1 MSGSA
6 LERFFL
12 RAWYERQSWLVVLR
26 PVSALYAALAT
37 RRRARYLSGHARQW
51 TAPVPVIVVGNLT
64 LGGTGK
70 TPMCLWLIAHL
81 QARGLRVG
89 VISRGYGADP
99 GVFPRF
105 VTPSDL
111 PSRSGDEPLL
121 IARRTSVPVVIDP
134 DRPRGCRALLEQHEV
149 DVIIS
154 DDGLQHYRLARAVEI
169 VMVDH
174 ARGLGNGRCL
184 PEGPLREP
192 VQRLNSVDLVVRN
205 GAPEETGNQYAMR
218 LAPTALVNILT
229 GERKALD
236 RWDDSREV
244 EAVAGIGNPQR
255 FFDTLQQLGFVPR
268 KHAFADHAHYN
279 ADSFASLE
287 RDRPVIMTEK
297 DAVKCAGLAQDN
309 WWYLSVEAVLSDE
322 FAQGLDACLPKTPI
336 SGVR

>member
-12 RAWYERQSWLVVLR
+12 RAWYERQGWLVLLR
-26 PVSALYAALAT
+26 PLSALYATLAT
-37 RRRARYLSGHARQW
+37 RRRARYLSGRAEQW
-51 TAPVPVIVVGNLT
+51 VAPVPVIVVGNLT

-89 VISRGYGADP
+89 VISRGYGAEP
-99 GVFPRF
+99 GDFPRF
-105 VTPSDL
+105 VTAADV

-121 IARRTSVPVVIDP
+121 IARRTNVPVVIDP
-134 DRPRGCRALLEQHEV
+134 DRPRGCRALLERNEV

-154 DDGLQHYRLARAVEI
+154 DDGLQHYRLARSVEI

-174 ARGLGNGRCL
+174 ARGLGNERCL

-192 VQRLNSVDLVVRN
+192 VERLKSVNLIVRN
-205 GAPEETGNQYAMR
+205 GAPDEAGDAYAMR
-218 LAPTALVNILT
+218 LEPTGLINVRT
-229 GERKALD
+229 GQRKPLD

-244 EAVAGIGNPQR
+244 EAIAGIGNPQR
-255 FFDTLQQLGFVPR
+255 FFDTLQHLGFDPR

-279 ADSFASLE
+279 ADSFAGLD

-297 DAVKCAGLAQDN
+297 DAVKCVRLAQDN
-309 WWYLSVEAVLSDE
+309 WWYLSVEAVLSDD
-322 FAQGLDACLPKTPI
+322 FAQGLDACLPKTLI